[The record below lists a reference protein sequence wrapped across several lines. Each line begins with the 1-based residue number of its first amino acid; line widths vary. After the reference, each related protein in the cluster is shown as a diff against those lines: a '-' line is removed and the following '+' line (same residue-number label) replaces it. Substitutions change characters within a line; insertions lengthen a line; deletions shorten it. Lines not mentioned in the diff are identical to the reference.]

1 MLKRLLFAVAALT
14 PQAAGAANVYM
25 PVVCSISSTE
35 ELECALNHVDATQT
49 APGEWDVQVTAG
61 DTVYFQVS
69 DFTHGSDYYSVEAQ
83 THYSTT
89 SFTNWTKSGSTATSP
104 GETTVIRIEMEV
116 EATTPGSKSKVRR
129 AIHGIKVLPP
139 GG

>member
-14 PQAAGAANVYM
+14 PQAALAANVYM
-25 PVVCSISSTE
+25 PMVCWISSTE
-35 ELECALNHVDATQT
+35 ELECALNHVDATQS
-49 APGEWDVQVTAG
+49 APDEWDVQVTAG

-69 DFTHGSDYYSVEAQ
+69 DFTHGSDYYSVAAQ

-104 GETTVIRIEMEV
+104 GETSVIRIEMEV
-116 EATTPGSKSKVRR
+116 EATTPGRKSKVRR
-129 AIHGIKVLPP
+129 SIGDIKVRPP

>member
-14 PQAAGAANVYM
+14 PQAALAANVYM
-25 PVVCSISSTE
+25 PMVCWISSTE
-35 ELECALNHVDATQT
+35 ELECALNHVDATQS
-49 APGEWDVQVTAG
+49 APDEWDVQVTAG

-69 DFTHGSDYYSVEAQ
+69 DFTHGSDYYSVAAQ

-104 GETTVIRIEMEV
+104 GETSVIRIEMEV
-116 EATTPGSKSKVRR
+116 EATTPGRKSKVRR
-129 AIHGIKVLPP
+129 GIGNIKILPP